1 MPASQFDGC
10 SDNTKVVVESRGS
23 RCNIAGDHVR
33 LHKNGVEFWSPSSF
47 ELWTEM
53 TFVMRPQGA
62 QPPRLGSGVVVS
74 CEGDRHKGFTVSVL
88 FLDPISKP
96 LPAWKKSDGQL
107 WS

>member
-1 MPASQFDGC
+1 MPASQTDGC
-10 SDNTKVVVESRGS
+10 SDNTKVVVESRGY

-53 TFVMRPQGA
+53 TFVMRSKNSHS
-62 QPPRLGSGVVVS
+62 PRLGSGVVVS
-74 CEGDRHKGFTVSVL
+74 CEGDRHKGFTISVL
-88 FLDPISKP
+88 FLDPLTEP
-96 LPAWKKSDGQL
+96 QPAWRKSNDQL